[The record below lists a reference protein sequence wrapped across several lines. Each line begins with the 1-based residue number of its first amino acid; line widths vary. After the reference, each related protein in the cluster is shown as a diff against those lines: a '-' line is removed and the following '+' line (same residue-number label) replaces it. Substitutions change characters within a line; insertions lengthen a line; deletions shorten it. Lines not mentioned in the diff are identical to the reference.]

1 MRLSLRSFR
10 IQSGYDNRTRLNE
23 HIHYVYGSPEPEA
36 EPEAEPDDID
46 CCTVPELSDHG
57 VIKTSTREVMG
68 LEVGPVNQ

>member
-23 HIHYVYGSPEPEA
+23 HIHYGSP

-57 VIKTSTREVMG
+57 VIKTSTREVIG